1 MTTGTVGEDAK
12 PPRVSIGIP
21 VFNGAPYLR
30 ETLDCIVDQ
39 TWRDSEI
46 IISDN
51 ASTDETPDIC
61 RAYAAADPR
70 IRYHRADT
78 NGGSAWNFNRV
89 ITLATGTYFK
99 LANADD
105 LCDRTLVERCV
116 RILDARPDVVAC
128 FGRTRLIDGQGSLI
142 ADYDDDLDIQDADPG
157 DRFMTVLRRLG
168 LVNMMQ
174 GLVRRSALMRTG
186 LMERYLGSDMVLV
199 AELALHGRFHQLDE
213 RLFYRRMHREA
224 FSSLGSLDEKVAY
237 MVPSQKGRAQLYYW
251 RHYVGYLRAIRRG
264 PLSLRQK
271 AALVARVA
279 RRAVGAREALIDEIQ
294 SEVRSRL
301 GRATQAK

>member
-1 MTTGTVGEDAK
+1 MAREADRGR
-12 PPRVSIGIP
+12 PRVSIGIP
-21 VFNGAPYLR
+21 VFNGAAFLR
-30 ETLDCIVDQ
+30 ETLDCIVGQ

-51 ASTDETPDIC
+51 ASTDETPEIC
-61 RAYAAADPR
+61 RAYAAGDAR
-70 IRYHRADT
+70 IRYHRAET

-89 ITLATGTYFK
+89 ITLSTGTYFK

-105 LCDRTLVERCV
+105 LCGPTLVEQCV
-116 RILDARPDVVAC
+116 RVLDARPEVVAC
-128 FGRTRLIDGQGSLI
+128 FGRTRLIDEQGSRI
-142 ADYDDDLDIQDADPG
+142 ADYDDDLDVQDADPG
-157 DRFMTVLRRLG
+157 DRFLTVLRRLG

-174 GLVRRSALMRTG
+174 GLVRRDALMRTG

-224 FSSLGSLDEKVAY
+224 FSGLGSLDEKVAY
-237 MVPSQKGRAQLYYW
+237 MVPTQKGRAQLYYW
-251 RHYVGYLRAIRRG
+251 RHYAGYLRAIRRG

-271 AALVARVA
+271 AVLVGRVA
-279 RRAVGAREALIDEIQ
+279 RRAVGARGALFEEIQ
-294 SEVRSRL
+294 GEVLARL
-301 GRATQAK
+301 GRAAQAK